1 MQWYHTTKLINLSP
15 TKNEHSFGYAAQLLS
30 SLFPVLHLIFPS
42 QLWLPLNNILLIS
55 DPYHNL
61 SRIFWSLPCLQN
73 FHNPFQLST
82 MHNFHKY
89 FQIHYTN
96 HKRDAEENRAHD
108 KALEKMNS
116 HHLDYQV
123 TENQTF
129 AAVFQPLQKS
139 L

>member
-1 MQWYHTTKLINLSP
+1 
-15 TKNEHSFGYAAQLLS
+15 
-30 SLFPVLHLIFPS
+30 
-42 QLWLPLNNILLIS
+42 
-55 DPYHNL
+55 
-61 SRIFWSLPCLQN
+61 
-73 FHNPFQLST
+73 

-89 FQIHYTN
+89 FQIHYAN
-96 HKRDAEENRAHD
+96 HKRDDEENRAHD

-129 AAVFQPLQKS
+129 VAVFQPLQKS

>member
-1 MQWYHTTKLINLSP
+1 
-15 TKNEHSFGYAAQLLS
+15 
-30 SLFPVLHLIFPS
+30 
-42 QLWLPLNNILLIS
+42 
-55 DPYHNL
+55 
-61 SRIFWSLPCLQN
+61 
-73 FHNPFQLST
+73 

-89 FQIHYTN
+89 FQIHYAN